1 MTALRKTPV
10 ALLSDAA
17 PFAIRAERASDVVA
31 REALLD
37 ACFGANRH
45 TRTCQRL
52 RDGRAPA
59 EGLALSVVRQGRL
72 VGTVRLWHVSAGGD
86 PALVLGPLA
95 VDASCRELGVG
106 AALMNHA
113 LAAAKARGH
122 GAVILLG
129 DAPYYARFG
138 FSALKTG
145 ELSLPGPFERDRLL
159 GLELREG
166 ALDGAWGMIA
176 PTGVGAKAGSREQAP
191 RPCRRRPDRHA
202 GKPCPATNLR
212 RLPRRHTILMIMTGH
227 DRQGHTCAGGPGC
240 DLRRDTARGDR
251 GLPPATPKEL
261 LIEVPMPRRL
271 ISTGSPFEKTAGYS
285 RAVIDGDFAF
295 VAGTTGYDYATMT
308 MPADVTSQSRNCF
321 KTIEAALEGRRL
333 RDGRYRPRDLLHHRR
348 QGCGRPSRGLR
359 RSSRRDPPG
368 RHAARRRRASTSP
381 R

>member
-1 MTALRKTPV
+1 MNALRKTPV
-10 ALLSDAA
+10 ALISDAA
-17 PFAIRAERASDVVA
+17 PFVIRAERASDVVA

-45 TRTCQRL
+45 MRTCQRL

-72 VGTVRLWHVSAGGD
+72 VGTVRLWHVSAGGK

-95 VDASCRELGVG
+95 VDGACRELGAG
-106 AALMNHA
+106 AALMNRA

-176 PTGVGAKAGSREQAP
+176 PTGASLPKAKAVRGKKAPQA
-191 RPCRRRPDRHA
+191 
-202 GKPCPATNLR
+202 
-212 RLPRRHTILMIMTGH
+212 
-227 DRQGHTCAGGPGC
+227 
-240 DLRRDTARGDR
+240 
-251 GLPPATPKEL
+251 
-261 LIEVPMPRRL
+261 VPQ
-271 ISTGSPFEKTAGYS
+271 
-285 RAVIDGDFAF
+285 
-295 VAGTTGYDYATMT
+295 VA
-308 MPADVTSQSRNCF
+308 
-321 KTIEAALEGRRL
+321 
-333 RDGRYRPRDLLHHRR
+333 
-348 QGCGRPSRGLR
+348 
-359 RSSRRDPPG
+359 
-368 RHAARRRRASTSP
+368 
-381 R
+381 

>member
-10 ALLSDAA
+10 ALDPDAA

-45 TRTCQRL
+45 ARTCQRL

-59 EGLALSVVRQGRL
+59 EGLAFSAVRQEGLKHRL
-72 VGTVRLWHVSAGGD
+72 VGTLRLWHVSAGGAR
-86 PALVLGPLA
+86 ALMLGPLA
-95 VDASCRELGVG
+95 VDPSCRELGVG

-113 LAAAKARGH
+113 LLAARVRDH

-176 PTGVGAKAGSREQAP
+176 PTAAP
-191 RPCRRRPDRHA
+191 A
-202 GKPCPATNLR
+202 LKPR
-212 RLPRRHTILMIMTGH
+212 
-227 DRQGHTCAGGPGC
+227 
-240 DLRRDTARGDR
+240 TARAR
-251 GLPPATPKEL
+251 
-261 LIEVPMPRRL
+261 M
-271 ISTGSPFEKTAGYS
+271 
-285 RAVIDGDFAF
+285 
-295 VAGTTGYDYATMT
+295 
-308 MPADVTSQSRNCF
+308 
-321 KTIEAALEGRRL
+321 ALASI
-333 RDGRYRPRDLLHHRR
+333 P
-348 QGCGRPSRGLR
+348 
-359 RSSRRDPPG
+359 
-368 RHAARRRRASTSP
+368 HAA
-381 R
+381 